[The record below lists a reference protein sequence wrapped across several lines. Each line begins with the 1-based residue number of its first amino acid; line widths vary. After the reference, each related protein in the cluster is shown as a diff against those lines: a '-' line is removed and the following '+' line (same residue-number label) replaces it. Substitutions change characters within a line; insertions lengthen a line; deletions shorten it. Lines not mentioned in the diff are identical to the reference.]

1 MTPQQ
6 TIETEPTK
14 TQSFAEWMQAN
25 SRPVGIAAAVVVLAA
40 IGYWFYM
47 RSAEIK
53 RQNADRGLNQA
64 KQSLAAGNP
73 ALAESDL
80 QKVAVRYKGTP
91 AGAQAAMILAQ
102 LEYDQGKYADGLKA
116 LEPYQSG
123 SAAGPNLAPVWSL
136 TGDGQLV
143 SGKPAE
149 AASSYQKAADATAL
163 PGEKSIYLSKS
174 ARALMV
180 AGKNEDARAL
190 WEKLAND
197 PMALSVRNEA
207 EVRLGELSV
216 KPAGKS

>member
-6 TIETEPTK
+6 TIETEPTN
-14 TQSFAEWMQAN
+14 TQSFNEWLQTN
-25 SRPVGIAAAVVVLAA
+25 SRAVGIGAAVVVVAA

-64 KQSLAAGNP
+64 KQSLSAGNA

-91 AGAQAAMILAQ
+91 AGGEAAMILAQ
-102 LEYDQGKYADGLKA
+102 LEYEQGKFAEGLKA

-123 SAAGPNLAPVWSL
+123 SAAGPNLAAVWSL

-143 SGKPAE
+143 SGKPVE

-163 PGEKSIYLSKS
+163 PGEKSIHQAKA
-174 ARALMV
+174 ARALML
-180 AGKNEDARAL
+180 AGKNEEARAL
-190 WEKLAND
+190 WEKLATD
-197 PMALSVRNEA
+197 PNANAVRNEA
-207 EVRLGELSV
+207 EIRLGELSA